1 MSNRHLFRYLFRNLF
16 SVVGVVFEGGIRYA
30 RHVGLAECSETHKHY
45 ILRKTNAL
53 YDETTN

>member
-16 SVVGVVFEGGIRYA
+16 SVVGVVFERGIRYA
-30 RHVGLAECSETHKHY
+30 RHVGLGSSETHEHY